1 MAVEPRGGKAA
12 FYKPQVRPASFND
25 PQGRPQAGIDYSRPG
40 DPIRAPLA
48 KTIFSNP
55 SSNNNSPF
63 TSAFEGEYNAP
74 KYTTGTVYQVDNAG
88 NAYKTVGGPLSE
100 TEALLANRR
109 KQRSDDNK
117 QALLDQMAKDL
128 ANNPNAQY
136 GRAPVP
142 SIIPG
147 ASLANAFT
155 GAGKTEEERKML
167 MENPGLN
174 TGMGARIFGTGK
186 YEPYDSDFAVVSD
199 QVYAS
204 GVAGGRK
211 NNEGM
216 GDANENGLGRNM
228 NYDRFGNER
237 TVMPT
242 NVPAGST
249 YWNSTTGNWTSKD
262 TGLPVISGNS
272 AVSQDMIN
280 KNKVSQGNSKT
291 SNDSA
296 RGGK

>member
-1 MAVEPRGGKAA
+1 MAG
-12 FYKPQVRPASFND
+12 
-25 PQGRPQAGIDYSRPG
+25 
-40 DPIRAPLA
+40 PLD
-48 KTIFSNP
+48 KNY
-55 SSNNNSPF
+55 F
-63 TSAFEGEYNAP
+63 TSAFQGGYNAP
-74 KYTTGTVYQVDNAG
+74 NVTTGTVYQLDNAG

-100 TEALLANRR
+100 TEELLANRR

-117 QALLDQMAKDL
+117 QALADQMAKDL

-142 SIIPG
+142 SFIPG
-147 ASLANAFT
+147 AFLVNALT

-204 GVAGGRK
+204 GVAGGRTG
-211 NNEGM
+211 NEGM

-237 TVMPT
+237 KEI
-242 NVPAGST
+242 PAGTNMNDT
-249 YWNSTTGNWTSKD
+249 YWNSTTGNWTSKSS
-262 TGLPVISGNS
+262 GLPVGSVDVDDAKANATRQS
-272 AVSQDMIN
+272 S
-280 KNKVSQGNSKT
+280 SKQA
-291 SNDSA
+291 SS
-296 RGGK
+296 GGK